1 MSREESICCNDL
13 WASVGRGTCLGPV
26 SVNAMQQ
33 PSCPRSGT
41 AQDVFPMAPRHP
53 AGVSAS
59 QKSRLEGCWRGH
71 YSFCHLRA
79 RSMSPQGSLSSE
91 LPNAGAELPTALV
104 FSNRQATF
112 IRNSLI
118 RDSLHLKGLRKEG
131 VFHSRQQNYC
141 SQCWCLRPLWTLTT
155 TTDRFSAGK
164 KPQHYLSF
172 VHLLLPKLL
181 ESKKILLW

>member
-141 SQCWCLRPLWTLTT
+141 SQCWWGYAWDLSEPSPLPLIG
-155 TTDRFSAGK
+155 FLLAKS
-164 KPQHYLSF
+164 LSTISHSCTSCF
-172 VHLLLPKLL
+172 LN
-181 ESKKILLW
+181 S